1 MTVELITIVEQ
12 MAEVCEQLEVV
23 VDSRR
28 SPNLRRVAQIRI
40 ARVDDVRRVLAL
52 DGAVGRLG
60 GAVLHADVAE
70 TVLSQRHPDVA
81 GYGKRPTV
89 SADSVTRVLDV
100 ADDARPARRRVPRIG
115 IEEAPGLDF
124 QAASRGI
131 VLQLEVNDSGD
142 GVRAVLRRRAVAQ
155 HLNLPN
161 GNRWNDGDV
170 RSLRAVG
177 DAISQP
183 SDDRRAVAALSVD
196 QDQRVVGRQV
206 AQVSRTDDGPRIAD
220 RLSVDVEGGDD
231 SPQLG
236 YQIPAALS
244 NEVLGT
250 DDVHGHGGLGHRSW
264 RGAAA
269 DDHDGRGDSGQ
280 FEHKVSQD
288 RLAGNQFDV
297 IGDASLEAGI
307 LGRNR
312 VDPGLQSQ
320 FVCASG
326 IRRTGHLGSGG
337 VVGRRYFRAWDD

>member
-1 MTVELITIVEQ
+1 MGAVSAQTRSPTSSVRFPSTSGPRKTPPRVCGIPEVKATGHLAGRVVAVTVELITIVEQ

-70 TVLSQRHPDVA
+70 TVRSQRHPDVA
-81 GYGKRPTV
+81 GYGKRPAV

-100 ADDARPARRRVPRIG
+100 ADDARPARRQVPRIG
-115 IEEAPGLDF
+115 IEETPALNF
-124 QAASRGI
+124 QAASRGT
-131 VLQLEVNDSGD
+131 VLQLEVHDSGD

-236 YQIPAALS
+236 YQIPATLS
-244 NEVLGT
+244 SEVLGT
-250 DDVHGHGGLGHRSW
+250 DDVHGHGGTRSPIVAR
-264 RGAAA
+264 RGC
-269 DDHDGRGDSGQ
+269 R
-280 FEHKVSQD
+280 
-288 RLAGNQFDV
+288 R
-297 IGDASLEAGI
+297 
-307 LGRNR
+307 
-312 VDPGLQSQ
+312 P
-320 FVCASG
+320 
-326 IRRTGHLGSGG
+326 RRT
-337 VVGRRYFRAWDD
+337 W